1 MLAPQ
6 HFNYSVTIEP
16 RVKRVARQVGD
27 RHRYHAAVHRHQVGK
42 QPPSEG
48 PLVSEAQHGPVVEQR
63 GNPDVSGTRH
73 RPEQHL
79 PTHAQVHHECGVRRP
94 MDPSRIECQP
104 QVLAAPIGSVDP
116 RSPQPRRQIRGPG
129 IVAAH
134 SAGVVHPN
142 LGDGPAGHV
151 SLQAAPH
158 HLDFGQLGHPV
169 MIASAAKPG
178 AAGHHHRTSDDRKR
192 GEAGRSPPQARQ
204 SRRPQVI
211 TINPVRRRFCPAW
224 RCRAL
229 PGLSKRPPRLFARL
243 LFWTGPLL
251 NRIRCPSRQPPR

>member
-1 MLAPQ
+1 MGAVHLGPPQRLIGIDVADSRHHPLIQQLALEFGMLAPQ

-192 GEAGRSPPQARQ
+192 GEAGRSPPQAGG
-204 SRRPQVI
+204 
-211 TINPVRRRFCPAW
+211 A
-224 RCRAL
+224 
-229 PGLSKRPPRLFARL
+229 PRSS
-243 LFWTGPLL
+243 
-251 NRIRCPSRQPPR
+251 PSNQ